1 MSDMGDMGDV
11 GDSNAIAGYGSSAP
25 RWRVWLEF
33 TRPFTLWPPALGMVS
48 GGVTAWGAVGL
59 RVSEDPLLLLIN
71 IGLGA
76 LMAAVL
82 NGASNG
88 INQIY
93 DLSVDAINK
102 PHRPLPSNR
111 MSIGEAKWVTA
122 VLYAVALALA
132 AAVNWQCF
140 SMAFIAAVLTWAY
153 SAPPFRTKRHAIA
166 ANLTIA
172 VPRGLMLKV
181 AGWTTVK
188 SFDTTEPWYIG
199 SIFFLFLLG
208 AATTKDFADME
219 GDEAHGC
226 ITLPVKYGVKKAAWM
241 ISPFFIVPFALIP
254 IGVQRGILTGNPLL
268 LNVLGAGLAVWGCY
282 TVWLLVRR
290 PDELAKTEN
299 HPSWTHMYLM
309 MMALQIGFAL
319 AYVL

>member
-1 MSDMGDMGDV
+1 MS
-11 GDSNAIAGYGSSAP
+11 STIEQPPAGEA

-48 GGVTAWGAVGL
+48 GGVTAWGASGAN
-59 RVSEDPLLLLIN
+59 VSDDPARLVFNVVI
-71 IGLGA
+71 GA

-82 NGASNG
+82 NAASNG
-88 INQIY
+88 INQVY
-93 DLSVDAINK
+93 DLPLDAINK
-102 PHRPLPSNR
+102 PKRPLPSGR
-111 MSIGEAKWVTA
+111 MTIREANVVTA
-122 VLYAVALALA
+122 ICYAIALGLAALVNWMCFALA
-132 AAVNWQCF
+132 A
-140 SMAFIAAVLTWAY
+140 IAAVLTWAY
-153 SAPPFRTKRHAIA
+153 SAPPLRTKRDAIA

-172 VPRGLMLKV
+172 LPRGLMLKV

-188 SFDTTEPWYIG
+188 DFDSVEPWYIG

-219 GDEAHGC
+219 GDAKHGC
-226 ITLPVKYGVKKAAWM
+226 ITLPVRFGVKRAAW
-241 ISPFFIVPFALIP
+241 IIAPFFVLPFAMIP
-254 IGVQRGILTGNPLL
+254 IGTQLGILTGNLL
-268 LNVLGAGLAVWGCY
+268 FLDLLGLGLALWGMY

-290 PDELAKTEN
+290 PDELATTEN

-319 AYVL
+319 GYVV

>member
-1 MSDMGDMGDV
+1 
-11 GDSNAIAGYGSSAP
+11 
-25 RWRVWLEF
+25 
-33 TRPFTLWPPALGMVS
+33 MVS
-48 GGVTAWGAVGL
+48 GGITAWGAAGEHL
-59 RVSEDPLLLLIN
+59 HEDPSRLVAN
-71 IGLGA
+71 IAIGA

-93 DLSVDAINK
+93 DLPLDSINK
-102 PHRPLPSNR
+102 PHRALPSGR
-111 MSIGEAKWVTA
+111 MSIGEAKIVTA
-122 VLYAVALALA
+122 VLYLVALLLA
-132 AAVNWQCF
+132 AAVNWMCF
-140 SMAFIAAVLTWAY
+140 SLAAIAAVLTWAY
-153 SAPPFRTKRHAIA
+153 SAPPLRTKRDAIG

-172 VPRGLMLKV
+172 IPRGLMLKV

-188 SFDTTEPWYIG
+188 TFHAVEPWYIG

-208 AATTKDFADME
+208 AATTKDFADMK

-241 ISPFFIVPFALIP
+241 ISPFFVIPFALIP
-254 IGVQRGILTGNPLL
+254 IGVARGILTGNPAFLIA
-268 LNVLGAGLAVWGCY
+268 LGGILAAWGCY

-290 PDELAKTEN
+290 PDELASTEN

-309 MMALQIGFAL
+309 MMALQIGFAV
-319 AYVL
+319 AYVV

>member
-1 MSDMGDMGDV
+1 MNDTSPAVTDG
-11 GDSNAIAGYGSSAP
+11 P
-25 RWRVWLEF
+25 RWRVWLDF

-48 GGVTAWGAVGL
+48 GGVTAWGAAGASISGDTPMLV
-59 RVSEDPLLLLIN
+59 VN
-71 IGLGA
+71 IALGA

-82 NGASNG
+82 NAASNA

-93 DLSVDAINK
+93 DLPLDAINK
-102 PHRPLPSNR
+102 PERALPSGR
-111 MSIGEAKWVTA
+111 MTIPEARRVTA
-122 VLYAVALALA
+122 VLYVVALALA

-140 SMAFIAAVLTWAY
+140 TMAAVAAALTWAY
-153 SAPPFRTKRHAIA
+153 SAPPLRTKRHALA

-172 VPRGLMLKV
+172 IPRGLMLKV

-199 SIFFLFLLG
+199 SVFFLFLLG
-208 AATTKDFADME
+208 AATTKDFADMK
-219 GDEAHGC
+219 GDAAHGC

-241 ISPFFIVPFALIP
+241 ISPFFVIPFLLIP
-254 IGVQRGILTGNPLL
+254 VGVSRQILTGNPVLL
-268 LNVLGAGLAVWGCY
+268 HALGAGLALWGCY

-290 PDELAKTEN
+290 PDELARTEN

-309 MMALQIGFAL
+309 MMALQIGFAV
-319 AYVL
+319 AYIF

>member
-1 MSDMGDMGDV
+1 MPTSD
-11 GDSNAIAGYGSSAP
+11 SSTGAP
-25 RWRVWLEF
+25 GAPGPSRFGLWVEF
-33 TRPFTLWPPALGMVS
+33 TRPFTLWPPALGMIS
-48 GGVTAWGAVGL
+48 GGVTAWGAQGAN
-59 RVSEDPLLLLIN
+59 VSDDPVRLVLNVAI
-71 IGLGA
+71 GA

-93 DLSVDAINK
+93 DLPLDAINK
-102 PHRPLPSNR
+102 PSRPLPSGR
-111 MSIGEAKWVTA
+111 MSIPEAKVVTA
-122 VLYAVALALA
+122 VLYVVALVLA
-132 AAVNWQCF
+132 ALVNWQCF
-140 SMAFIAAVLTWAY
+140 SMAAIAAFLTWAY
-153 SAPPFRTKRHAIA
+153 SAPPMRTKRHAIG

-172 VPRGLMLKV
+172 IPRGLMLKV

-188 SFDTTEPWYIG
+188 SFMAVEPWYIG

-219 GDEAHGC
+219 GDAAHGC
-226 ITLPVKYGVKKAAWM
+226 ITLPVRYGVKKAAWM
-241 ISPFFIVPFALIP
+241 IAPFFVLPFAMMPL
-254 IGVQRGILTGNPLL
+254 GVELGILTGNLL
-268 LNVLGAGLAVWGCY
+268 FLDLLGLGLALWGCS

-290 PDELAKTEN
+290 PEELATTEN

-319 AYVL
+319 AYVV

>member
-1 MSDMGDMGDV
+1 MSED
-11 GDSNAIAGYGSSAP
+11 IQAGA
-25 RWRVWLEF
+25 RWRVWLDF
-33 TRPFTLWPPALGMVS
+33 TRPFTLWPPALGMIS
-48 GGVTAWGAVGL
+48 GGITAWGAEGNP
-59 RVSEDPLLLLIN
+59 VSEHTWVLVLN
-71 IGLGA
+71 MALGA

-82 NGASNG
+82 NGASNA

-93 DLSVDAINK
+93 DLPVDAINK
-102 PHRPLPSNR
+102 PHRALPSKR
-111 MSIGEAKWVTA
+111 MTITEAKWVTA
-122 VLYAVALALA
+122 VLYVVALVLA

-140 SMAFIAAVLTWAY
+140 SMAAIAAVLTWAY
-153 SAPPFRTKRHAIA
+153 SAPPFRTKRHAIG

-172 VPRGLMLKV
+172 IPRGLMLKV
-181 AGWTTVK
+181 AGWTTVQTFNK
-188 SFDTTEPWYIG
+188 TEPWYIG

-219 GDEAHGC
+219 GDEAYGC

-241 ISPFFIVPFALIP
+241 ISPFFVIPFALIP
-254 IGVQRGILTGNPLL
+254 IGVSRGILTGNPWF
-268 LNVLGAGLAVWGCY
+268 LNGMGIGLALWGCY